1 MRKEDMTV
9 ASYLLEAITIILGVA
24 YIGLQLIYGIKYHI
38 EPYRYL
44 TNILA
49 GILLY
54 AVLTLLAHYPER
66 VHRLPAE
73 AFTPDIRRLTIWML
87 RWIKLVFIASLLG
100 PCIFDVFGIQIRDT
114 SCLFVIGLILLIL
127 VFYEYRI
134 IRILKKRK

>member
-24 YIGLQLIYGIKYHI
+24 YVGLQLIYGIKYHI

-44 TNILA
+44 MNIIA

-54 AVLTLLAHYPER
+54 TVLTLLAHYPER
-66 VHRLPAE
+66 VHRLPSE

-87 RWIKLVFIASLLG
+87 RWIKFVFIASLLV

-114 SCLFVIGLILLIL
+114 SCLFVIGLIILIL

-134 IRILKKRK
+134 IRILKRRK